1 MIKIKTRVY
10 FNHGI
15 PYLGYKGILRYIL
28 FLVEIFN
35 LYLTDK
41 CLTVSKDMKY
51 YLRKIKNNVD
61 IIWNGS
67 ACGIDLNFF
76 NAKKKIKTKKIIV
89 TYIGRLKKRKGSLIL
104 VDLVN
109 YFKNR
114 NDIEFIFSGF
124 SHDEFYKISKK
135 KI

>member
-67 ACGIDLNFF
+67 VCGIDLNFF
-76 NAKKKIKTKKIIV
+76 LTLKKIKTKKIIV
-89 TYIGRLKKRKGSLIL
+89 TYIGRLKRKGSLIL

-114 NDIEFIFSGF
+114 NDINLFLADFLMMNSL
-124 SHDEFYKISKK
+124 
-135 KI
+135 